1 MGGCTF
7 AALEL
12 RNRGLTMSS
21 PDRIDSEVT
30 STLRGP
36 RRGTAPTVSV
46 VIASNR
52 DKTLLHACIG
62 SLLGQCQRL
71 NAELLVARAG
81 SAGDVT
87 ALAKTYPSVR
97 FIAAPP
103 DAPIP
108 QLRAIGMS
116 QASGDVVA
124 LTEDHC
130 IADDNWVEA
139 LTNSANADADVV
151 GGGMDNARRARSI
164 DWAAYF
170 AEYGFFSADRPER
183 GNGAPLLTGANI
195 AYKRHVIGD
204 VVQWAQQG
212 EWENVAHSRL
222 VAQGSMLRFARTAAM
237 YQNQSYSL
245 FAFCL
250 DRYTHGRD
258 YARKRLVEE
267 REAQRWLLFA
277 ASPLLPPLLTWRVAR
292 ASARN
297 RVGTFLRALPA
308 TLVFLTAWSLGEAV
322 GYLQGPARSTSSP
335 ERAGDA

>member
-1 MGGCTF
+1 
-7 AALEL
+7 
-12 RNRGLTMSS
+12 MSS
-21 PDRIDSEVT
+21 PDRIDTEAT
-30 STLRGP
+30 STHRGP

-81 SAGDVT
+81 TTGDVA
-87 ALAKTYPSVR
+87 ALAKSYPSVR
-97 FIAAPP
+97 FIAAPA

-130 IADDNWVEA
+130 IADDKWVES
-139 LTNSANADADVV
+139 LTNSVNADADVV
-151 GGGMDNARRARSI
+151 GGGMDNAKRTRSI

-170 AEYGFFSADRPER
+170 AEYGFFSSDRPESA
-183 GNGAPLLTGANI
+183 NGAPLLTGANI
-195 AYKRHVIGD
+195 AYKRHVIAD
-204 VVQWAQQG
+204 VVGWAQQG
-212 EWENVAHSRL
+212 EWENVAHTRL
-222 VAQGSMLRFARTAAM
+222 VARGSMLRFARTTAM

-245 FAFCL
+245 AAFCT

-258 YARKRLVEE
+258 YARKRLAEE
-267 REAQRWLLFA
+267 PGARRWLMFA
-277 ASPLLPPLLTWRVAR
+277 ASPLLPALLTWRVAR

-308 TLVFLTAWSLGEAV
+308 TMVFLTAWSVGEAV
-322 GYLQGPARSTSSP
+322 GYLKGPAESSP
-335 ERAGDA
+335 PANRSSDD